1 MEKLIGMY
9 KNNIEKLSKV
19 LDKLEGTGMA
29 WWLVNGMI
37 SGLKMVV
44 DDLSKCVRGEN
55 LDTGDRQLTIPDVS
69 NRYLETTNEYERLKV
84 EIYKDLLVELYDFAY
99 QQAKKTDSVDE
110 LLDIDRRING
120 C

>member
-9 KNNIEKLSKV
+9 ENDIEKLSKV

-29 WWLVNGMI
+29 CGLVNGMI

-55 LDTGDRQLTIPDVS
+55 LDTGDRQLQA
-69 NRYLETTNEYERLKV
+69 ETYAV
-84 EIYKDLLVELYDFAY
+84 LVCDGALCY
-99 QQAKKTDSVDE
+99 
-110 LLDIDRRING
+110 
-120 C
+120 